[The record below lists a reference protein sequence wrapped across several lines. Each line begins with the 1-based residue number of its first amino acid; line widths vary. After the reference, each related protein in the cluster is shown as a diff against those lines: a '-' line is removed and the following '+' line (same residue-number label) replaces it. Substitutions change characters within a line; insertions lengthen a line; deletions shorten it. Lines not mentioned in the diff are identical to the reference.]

1 MQNNTQPIH
10 TFYSSSASYKVEKI
24 KHNRGIKFHYIQ
36 KNSLL
41 VYMVIPL
48 GILFI
53 SLLDDV
59 SFWAIFIFLGVIIS
73 IVFFKSMIGNEIL
86 TFDTQR
92 KVFYKLHKKTKKK
105 SDLITFSRIEAIQLL
120 HYVETTTHTDNDD
133 DGFDDSYETYD
144 DAYELNLVLENR
156 RISIEAN
163 SDYEAIKKN
172 ARKVS
177 NLLNV
182 PIVEVYDK

>member
-1 MQNNTQPIH
+1 MQNNTRQVH
-10 TFYSSSASYKVEKI
+10 TFYSNTASYKVEKR
-24 KHNRGIKFHYIQ
+24 KNNRGIEFHYIQ
-36 KNSLL
+36 RNSLL
-41 VYMVIPL
+41 IYMVIPL
-48 GILFI
+48 SILFI

-59 SFWAIFIFLGVIIS
+59 SLWAIVIFLGVIFS
-73 IVFFKSMIGNEIL
+73 ILFFYSSIGNEIL

-105 SDLITFSRIEAIQLL
+105 SDITSLSKIKAIQIL
-120 HYVETTTHTDNDD
+120 HYVHISTHTDTDD

-163 SDYEAIKKN
+163 SDYKAIKKN
-172 ARKVS
+172 AQTISK
-177 NLLNV
+177 LIDV
-182 PIVEVYDK
+182 PIVEVYNK